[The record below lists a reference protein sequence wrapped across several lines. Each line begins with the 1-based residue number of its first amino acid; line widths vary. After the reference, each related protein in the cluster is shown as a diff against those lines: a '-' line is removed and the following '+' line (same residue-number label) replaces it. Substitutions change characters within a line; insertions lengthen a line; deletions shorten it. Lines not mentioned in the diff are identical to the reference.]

1 MNRYYRLEG
10 QFNSY
15 KSRLSDIENEIS
27 DYKESN
33 DIIEKANTFLL
44 SFSES
49 IRQKI
54 KNRLE
59 YIVNMALQAVFTDKQ
74 LQFNIIAKRT
84 KTGLTYDL
92 YIRNLD
98 NDTIIPMY
106 DSNGGGVFDIITMA
120 LRISFLRI
128 LRGQLRQV
136 LVLDEPFKNLDKI
149 RTQLAVKWLNLISE
163 QMEIQFIIVTHIEEL
178 ISLNDDKNKSFQFK
192 LINGV
197 TKIGNEDK
205 Q

>member
-205 Q
+205 